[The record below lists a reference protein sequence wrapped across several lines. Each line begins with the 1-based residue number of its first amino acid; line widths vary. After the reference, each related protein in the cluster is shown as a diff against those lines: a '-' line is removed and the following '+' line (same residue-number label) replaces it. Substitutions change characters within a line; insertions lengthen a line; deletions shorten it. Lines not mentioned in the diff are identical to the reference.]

1 VKFPANSDY
10 VDSGANAKHNIDGDI
25 SASVEVPG
33 CVNTAVVGSYTL
45 TCNVSDFAG
54 NEAVPVSRT
63 VDLAPAVAS
72 GRGRGGA
79 ASALLLLWLM
89 IAASL
94 TAYRANYAIIRSG
107 IQKQR
112 HRGSGDV

>member
-1 VKFPANSDY
+1 MNVPANNNL

-33 CVNTAVVGSYTL
+33 SVNTAVVGSYTL

-63 VDLAPAVAS
+63 VELAPAVGS
-72 GRGRGGA
+72 GGGGGGA
-79 ASALLLLWLM
+79 ASALLLLWLI

-94 TAYRANYAIIRSG
+94 IAYRANYAIIRPG
-107 IQKQR
+107 IQEQR
-112 HRGSGDV
+112 HRGSGNV